1 MQGTPTT
8 LYSCDNPLEVINQ
21 GKYPT
26 HFIISVLDNCSG
38 MPPHILSLKL
48 GAPVIL
54 LRNVDQAKKLCNG
67 TKLIVL
73 KIEPRLLTL
82 RRVQAPHDII
92 TLPRWKI
99 QATGSMPFMCARTQF
114 PIKLAFAFTINKAQ
128 GQSLHTCG
136 IYLPN
141 PVFSHGQ
148 LYVALSRAT
157 NAKQIKLLL
166 QETIIQGKCSEDHN
180 FYTQNIVYDQVLY
193 RSASTKSVDSENSDS
208 DDNYIL

>member
-1 MQGTPTT
+1 
-8 LYSCDNPLEVINQ
+8 
-21 GKYPT
+21 
-26 HFIISVLDNCSG
+26 
-38 MPPHILSLKL
+38 MPPHILELKV
-48 GAPVIL
+48 GCPVIL
-54 LRNVDQAKKLCNG
+54 LRNVDQDKKLCNG

-73 KIEPRLLTL
+73 KIQPRLLTL
-82 RRVQAPHDII
+82 RRVQAPYDII

-136 IYLPN
+136 IYLPS

-157 NAKQIKLLL
+157 NAQQIKVLL
-166 QETIIQGKCSEDHN
+166 QETIIQGKCSEGHN
-180 FYTQNIVYDQVLY
+180 FYTQNIVYNQVLR
-193 RSASTKSVDSENSDS
+193 RSVSNTSVNSDSSDS
-208 DDNYIL
+208 DDINI